1 MANDFQLNSR
11 QMATNQS
18 HNSPGRRGEV
28 QPDGGGGSLEE
39 SKSNSNT
46 TGGGGTTNYRT
57 GEPDPAIVVTE
68 HHRNTITVQSTKVVG
83 EFNYSFVSVSP
94 T

>member
-1 MANDFQLNSR
+1 M
-11 QMATNQS
+11 
-18 HNSPGRRGEV
+18 
-28 QPDGGGGSLEE
+28 GGPS
-39 SKSNSNT
+39 
-46 TGGGGTTNYRT
+46 NYRT
-57 GEPDPAIVVTE
+57 SEPDQGVVVTE

>member
-1 MANDFQLNSR
+1 MSAIGVP
-11 QMATNQS
+11 M
-18 HNSPGRRGEV
+18 
-28 QPDGGGGSLEE
+28 
-39 SKSNSNT
+39 
-46 TGGGGTTNYRT
+46 NYRT
-57 GEPDPAIVVTE
+57 GEPDPGVVVTE

>member
-1 MANDFQLNSR
+1 
-11 QMATNQS
+11 MATNHS

-28 QPDGGGGSLEE
+28 QQESGSIEE

-46 TGGGGTTNYRT
+46 AGGGGGATNYKT
-57 GEPDPAIVVTE
+57 SEPDSGIVVTE

>member
-1 MANDFQLNSR
+1 MSDS
-11 QMATNQS
+11 
-18 HNSPGRRGEV
+18 
-28 QPDGGGGSLEE
+28 
-39 SKSNSNT
+39 
-46 TGGGGTTNYRT
+46 
-57 GEPDPAIVVTE
+57 PDPHRNSENNDSVNAQSPSRVDNQEEAKDSVVTE

>member
-1 MANDFQLNSR
+1 M
-11 QMATNQS
+11 
-18 HNSPGRRGEV
+18 
-28 QPDGGGGSLEE
+28 
-39 SKSNSNT
+39 
-46 TGGGGTTNYRT
+46 NYRT
-57 GEPDPAIVVTE
+57 GEPDPGVVVTE